1 MPDQLAQTQ
10 FDVVVHATPLGMWP
24 HVDECFFEGAIPG
37 QIVFDLVYNP
47 AETVLLK
54 RAAQQGCEIIPGVE
68 MFIEQAA
75 RQFEI
80 FTGESAPR
88 LVMERAAIEALSEP
102 NHRG

>member
-1 MPDQLAQTQ
+1 
-10 FDVVVHATPLGMWP
+10 
-24 HVDECFFEGAIPG
+24 
-37 QIVFDLVYNP
+37 
-47 AETVLLK
+47 
-54 RAAQQGCEIIPGVE
+54 